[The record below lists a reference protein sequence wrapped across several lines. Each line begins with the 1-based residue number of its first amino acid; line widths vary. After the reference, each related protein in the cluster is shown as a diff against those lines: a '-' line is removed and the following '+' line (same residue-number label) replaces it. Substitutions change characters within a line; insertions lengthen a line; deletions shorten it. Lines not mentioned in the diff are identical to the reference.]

1 MHYPYLIVLLCS
13 IIGISFAIYYY
24 KSRSRIE
31 VKEDDPED
39 HIKGMYFLKMP
50 YEKIIIGFF
59 GISSLVYLGMLIV
72 NFNIRWLD
80 LSMLILALTIALLLV
95 YKIGMAFSEAGKFK
109 WGTLIF
115 FILSVIIAYSIYA
128 QIPDFTQVLK
138 DAREYTLTLHLLG
151 MVLGLGGTT
160 IIDFMI
166 FHFMRNYKISSQ
178 EAVVMHLISQII
190 IIGLIFLIISGV
202 AIFLTDIDGYLA
214 SDRFLMKMTVLLVVT
229 INGAVLNLYIA
240 PYMEK
245 ISLRAPD
252 LKKDNVFKKISFAVG
267 AISMVSWYSAF
278 FLAMIKDLS
287 YFRYTTLLIAYLIL
301 LGLSIA
307 VSQFFKFSM
316 EKEVKEKL

>member
-1 MHYPYLIVLLCS
+1 MHYPYLIVLICS
-13 IIGISFAIYYY
+13 IIGISFAFYHY
-24 KSRSRIE
+24 KSRSRTE
-31 VKEDDPED
+31 VREDDPED
-39 HIKGMYFLKMP
+39 HIEGMYFLKVP

-59 GISSLVYLGMLIV
+59 GITALVYLVLLLV

-80 LSMLILALTIALLLV
+80 LSMLILALTIAFLLV
-95 YKIGMAFSEAGKFK
+95 YKMGMNFSEAGKFN

-115 FILSVIIAYSIYA
+115 LFLSIIISYTIYA
-128 QIPDFTQVLK
+128 QLPDFIEVLK
-138 DAREYTLTLHLLG
+138 NAREYTLTLHLLG

-178 EAVVMHLISQII
+178 EAVIMHLISQII
-190 IIGLIFLIISGV
+190 IVGLIFLIISGV
-202 AIFLTDIDGYLA
+202 AIFLTDVDGYLA
-214 SDRFLMKMTVLLVVT
+214 SDRFMMKMTVLIVV
-229 INGAVLNLYIA
+229 ILNGIVLNLYIA

-252 LKKDNVFKKISFAVG
+252 LDKDTTFKKVSFAVG

-287 YFRYTTLLIAYLIL
+287 DFRYTTLLIAYLIM
-301 LGLSIA
+301 LGTSIA

-316 EKEVKEKL
+316 EKEVKENL

>member
-13 IIGISFAIYYY
+13 VIGISFAFYHY
-24 KSRSRIE
+24 KSRSSIE
-31 VKEDDPED
+31 VKEDNPED
-39 HIKGMYFLKMP
+39 HIKGMYFLKVP

-59 GISSLVYLGMLIV
+59 GITSLVYLVLLII

-80 LSMLILALTIALLLV
+80 LAMLILALTIVFLLL
-95 YKIGMAFSEAGKFK
+95 YKIGMAFSEAGMFN
-109 WGTLIF
+109 WGTVVF
-115 FILSVIIAYSIYA
+115 FILSIFISYSIYA
-128 QIPDFTQVLK
+128 QIPDFLEVLK
-138 DAREYTLTLHLLG
+138 NAREYTLTLHLLG

-166 FHFMRNYKISSQ
+166 FHFMRNFKISSQ
-178 EAVVMHLISQII
+178 EAVLMHLISQII
-190 IIGLIFLIISGV
+190 IVGLIFLIISGV
-202 AIFLTDIDGYLA
+202 AIFLTDVEGYMA
-214 SDRFLMKMTVLLVVT
+214 SGRFMMKMTTLVVVI
-229 INGAVLNLYIA
+229 INGTVLNLYIA

-252 LKKDNVFKKISFAVG
+252 LNKDNTFKKVSFAVG

-287 YFRYTTLLIAYLIL
+287 YFDYSTLLIAYLLL
-301 LGLSIA
+301 LGTSIA

-316 EKEVKEKL
+316 EKEVKENL

>member
-1 MHYPYLIVLLCS
+1 MHYPYLIALLCS
-13 IIGISFAIYYY
+13 IVGISFAFYYY
-24 KSRSRIE
+24 KSRSRTE

-39 HIKGMYFLKMP
+39 HIEGMYFLKVP

-59 GISSLVYLGMLIV
+59 GITTLVYLAKLII
-72 NFNIRWLD
+72 NYNIRWLD
-80 LSMLILALTIALLLV
+80 LAMLILALTIVFLLI
-95 YKIGMAFSEAGKFK
+95 YKIGMAFSEAGRFK
-109 WGTLIF
+109 WGTVIF
-115 FILSVIIAYSIYA
+115 LVLAIIISISIYA
-128 QIPDFTQVLK
+128 QIPDFTDVLK

-178 EAVVMHLISQII
+178 EAVIMHLISQII
-190 IIGLIFLIISGV
+190 IVGLIFLIISGV

-214 SDRFLMKMTVLLVVT
+214 SDRFMMKMTVLLVV
-229 INGAVLNLYIA
+229 ILNGIVLNLYIA

-252 LKKDNVFKKISFAVG
+252 LNKDLVFKKISFAVG

-278 FLAMIKDLS
+278 FLAMVKDLS

-301 LGLSIA
+301 LGLSIG

-316 EKEVKEKL
+316 EKEVKDNL

>member
-1 MHYPYLIVLLCS
+1 MHYPYLIVLICS
-13 IIGISFAIYYY
+13 ILGVAFSFYHY
-24 KSRSRIE
+24 KSRSSTE

-39 HIKGMYFLKMP
+39 HIKGMFFLKVP
-50 YEKIIIGFF
+50 YEKIILGFF
-59 GISSLVYLGMLIV
+59 GITALVYLGLLIA

-80 LSMLILALTIALLLV
+80 LTMLILALTISFLLL
-95 YKIGMAFSEAGKFK
+95 YKLGMALSEAGDFHLA
-109 WGTLIF
+109 TLVF
-115 FILSVIIAYSIYA
+115 FGLTITISYAIYS
-128 QIPDFTQVLK
+128 QIPDFIDVLK
-138 DAREYTLTLHLLG
+138 GAREYTLTLHLLG

-166 FHFMRNYKISSQ
+166 FHFMRNYKISAP
-178 EAVVMHLISQII
+178 EAVIMHLISQII

-202 AIFLTDIDGYLA
+202 AIFLTDVDGYLA
-214 SDRFLMKMTVLLVVT
+214 SDRFMMKMTTLVVV
-229 INGAVLNLYIA
+229 ILNGMVLNLYIA

-252 LKKDNVFKKISFAVG
+252 LNKDRMFKKVSFAVG

-278 FLAMIKDLS
+278 FLAMVKDLS

-301 LGLSIA
+301 LGISIA

-316 EKEVKEKL
+316 EKEVKKNL

>member
-1 MHYPYLIVLLCS
+1 MHYPYLIVLICS
-13 IIGISFAIYYY
+13 IIGISFAFYHY
-24 KSRSRIE
+24 KSRERTE

-39 HIKGMYFLKMP
+39 HIRGMYFLKVP
-50 YEKIIIGFF
+50 YERIIIGFF
-59 GISSLVYLGMLIV
+59 GITALVYLVMLIV

-80 LSMLILALTIALLLV
+80 LAMLILALSIALILV
-95 YKIGMAFSEAGKFK
+95 YKLGMALSEAGDFN
-109 WGTLIF
+109 WGTVIF
-115 FILSVIIAYSIYA
+115 LVISIIISYSIYA
-128 QIPDFTQVLK
+128 QIPDFKEVLK

-178 EAVVMHLISQII
+178 EAVIMHLISQII
-190 IIGLIFLIISGV
+190 IVGLIFLIISGV
-202 AIFLTDIDGYLA
+202 AIFLTDVEGYLA
-214 SDRFLMKMTVLLVVT
+214 SDRFMMKMTVLLVV
-229 INGAVLNLYIA
+229 ILNGGVLNLYIA

-252 LKKDNVFKKISFAVG
+252 LNKDITFKKVSFAVG

-278 FLAMIKDLS
+278 FLAMVKDLS
-287 YFRYTTLLIAYLIL
+287 YFRYSTLLIAYLIL

-307 VSQFFKFSM
+307 ISQFFKFSM
-316 EKEVKEKL
+316 EKEVKKSL

>member
-13 IIGISFAIYYY
+13 IVGISFAFYQY

-31 VKEDDPED
+31 VKEDNPED
-39 HIKGMYFLKMP
+39 HIKGMYFLKVP

-59 GISSLVYLGMLIV
+59 GITTLVYLVLLII

-80 LSMLILALTIALLLV
+80 LSMLILALTITFLLL
-95 YKIGMAFSEAGKFK
+95 YKLGMAFSEAGRFNL
-109 WGTLIF
+109 GTVVF
-115 FILSVIIAYSIYA
+115 FILSIVISYLIYA
-128 QIPDFTQVLK
+128 QIPDFIDVLK

-166 FHFMRNYKISSQ
+166 FHFLRNYKISSQ

-190 IIGLIFLIISGV
+190 IVGLIFLIISGV
-202 AIFLTDIDGYLA
+202 AIFLTDVEGFLA
-214 SDRFLMKMTVLLVVT
+214 SDRFLMKMTALAVVT
-229 INGAVLNLYIA
+229 INGGVLNLYIA

-252 LKKDNVFKKISFAVG
+252 LNKDNTFKKVSFAVG

-278 FLAMIKDLS
+278 FLAMVKDLS
-287 YFRYTTLLIAYLIL
+287 YFNYTILLIAYLIL
-301 LGLSIA
+301 LGISIA

-316 EKEVKEKL
+316 EKEVKENI